1 MIKQLHK
8 DTRHYHMGFG
18 NLVTNWLFSLL
29 QINSSIVSTFIC
41 TLVLSLTSCCPFGPQ
56 PAYWSFALLTSG
68 GYKFWGSLQKR
79 KTKVQLQ
86 ECHCVSCCTCSFG
99 NPLCSI
105 RHLSASHLTFS
116 AQIQH
121 TSYHM
126 IRTTPV
132 PSTGK
137 IKLLPDKLCFL
148 LIWC

>member
-8 DTRHYHMGFG
+8 DTSNYHMRFG
-18 NLVTNWLFSLL
+18 NLVMSWLFSLL
-29 QINSSIVSTFIC
+29 QINSSIVSKFIC
-41 TLVLSLTSCCPFGPQ
+41 TLVLFLTSCCPFGPQ

-79 KTKVQLQ
+79 KTKFQLQ
-86 ECHCVSCCTCSFG
+86 ECPCVSWCMLSFG
-99 NPLCSI
+99 NPCSM
-105 RHLSASHLTFS
+105 RHLSASHLTFC

-121 TSYHM
+121 ISYHIM
-126 IRTTPV
+126 RTIPV